1 MKKTL
6 LLFFVLLFTWNL
18 SAQVKNKGYLKITGG
33 NVIIKGLDFQN
44 QAGATL
50 EHTGGSLYF
59 SGTHWTNDGNMVL
72 PPASSTAQTVFN
84 ASADQVIEGSN
95 ENFFNHLVIQQPA
108 SSTSSVTQTNDVT
121 ANQMTVEANAGSYEY
136 KVNNGTGQRLTV
148 KNQLTLNGNLKL
160 YEDSQLLQESNT
172 AVAGSGKLFR
182 DQSGTGNK
190 YWYNYW
196 SAPVNQG
203 GVWQAQYLLDARHV
217 DPTQNIVF
225 EYAYTG
231 SGSSNVNGSQN
242 PAHINEAWIY
252 VFRNAPDGDYS
263 SWTYVGSTG
272 NINPAE
278 GYTMKGPNIFNAAR
292 PGSSSNTEFKGYT
305 FSGKPNNGTYS
316 ITIDHG
322 NDYLVGNPYPS
333 ALDVNDFIN
342 ENSGKFSGTLYFWE
356 HVNGSSHYLNDY
368 TGGYAVRNLLGGVP
382 AKDWQTQSTTVGTK
396 TPGRYVPVA
405 QGFFLYNNTGS
416 TQTISFNNTQRDFV
430 KEDGNNSV
438 FMRSGG
444 GDIDIHLKFV
454 DPRGGERKLL
464 LGVRDQTTFGEDWGW
479 DALVFEGVWYGDM
492 YFDINGKH
500 YVIQGIPEITETTRI
515 PLYVELTEDG
525 TVSFGLYDVV
535 NAPSDLEIYLEDA
548 WQNTTNR
555 LDIGVDYSM
564 FLNSGHYP
572 GRFFLTFS
580 RSTTKVDEVQLTG
593 VNVNHHNDALIIFN
607 HNGLHVDKV
616 RIFNLAGQLVYDFH
630 PGTKDNKII
639 LPAKLSMGTYI
650 AEITS
655 DRKTSRIKFIV
666 D

>member
-1 MKKTL
+1 MKKSL
-6 LLFFVLLFTWNL
+6 LLFLVLSFAWNL

-33 NVIIKGLDFQN
+33 NVVVKGLDFSN
-44 QAGATL
+44 DAGATL

-59 SGTHWTNDGNMVL
+59 SGANWTNNGSIVL

-84 ASADQVIEGSN
+84 ATADQVIEGAN
-95 ENFFNHLVIQQPA
+95 ENFFNHLVIQHPA
-108 SSTSSVTQTNDVT
+108 SSNTSVTQTNDVT
-121 ANQMTVEANAGSYEY
+121 ANQMTVEDNAGNYEY
-136 KVNNGTGQRLTV
+136 KVNNGTGQRITV

-172 AVAGSGKLFR
+172 AVAGTGKLFR
-182 DQSGTGNK
+182 DQTGTGNK

-203 GVWQAQYLLDARHV
+203 GVWKAQYLLDARHV
-217 DPTQNIVF
+217 NPTQNIVF

-231 SGSSNVNGSQN
+231 SGSANVNGSQN

-252 VFRNAPDGDYS
+252 VFRNAPDGDYN

-278 GYTMKGPNIFNAAR
+278 GYTMKGPHIFNAAR
-292 PGSSSNTEFKGYT
+292 PGSTTNTEFKGYT

-316 ITIDHG
+316 VTINNG

-342 ENSGKFSGTLYFWE
+342 ENSGKFSGALYFWE
-356 HVNGSSHYLNDY
+356 HVNGTSHYLNDY
-368 TGGYAVRNLLGGVP
+368 TGGYAVRNLVGGVP
-382 AKDWQTQSTTVGTK
+382 AKDWQTQSTSIGTK

-416 TQTISFNNTQRDFV
+416 IQTVNFNNTQRNFV
-430 KEDGNNSV
+430 KEDGTNSV
-438 FMRSGG
+438 FMRSPGLL
-444 GDIDIHLKFV
+444 DIRLKFI
-454 DPRGGERKLL
+454 DPRGGARQLL
-464 LGVRDQTTFGEDWGW
+464 LGVRDNTTFGEDWGY

-492 YFDINGKH
+492 YFDIDGKH

-525 TVSFGLYDVV
+525 NVSFGLYEVS

-548 WQNTTNR
+548 WQHTYNR
-555 LDIGVDYSM
+555 LEVGQDYSM
-564 FLNSGHYP
+564 FLNRGQYT
-572 GRFFLTFS
+572 GRFFLTFA
-580 RSTTKVDEVQLTG
+580 RSTTKVDEVQLPG
-593 VNVNHHNDALIIFN
+593 VNINHHQDELIIFN
-607 HNGLHVDKV
+607 NKGLNIEKV
-616 RIFNLAGQLVYDFH
+616 RIFNLAGQLVYDYY
-630 PGTKDNKII
+630 PKTKDLQIV
-639 LPAKLSMGTYI
+639 LPAKLSVGSYI

-655 DRKTSRIKFIV
+655 EGKTMRKKFIA